1 MEIILK
7 GIIFYITTIAT
18 MLYVMV
24 IDSLSCFATIGGF
37 AILVAL
43 ILFCA
48 STISKKE
55 YEIITFAKYFKE

>member
-1 MEIILK
+1 MKILIK

-18 MLYVMV
+18 MLYVMI
-24 IDSLSCFATIGGF
+24 IDSLGYFATIGGF

-48 STISKKE
+48 NTISKKE